1 MTRSNHIVTMT
12 RTSIRRVVALLG
24 CGALATGLALSG
36 APASAAPTASP
47 TPITLTPAEA
57 AVLGKDDVRQHEYWL
72 TDYRIVDA
80 WKQSTG
86 SGVTVAVIDTGVD
99 GTHPDLVDNVLE
111 GYDASGEGS
120 PNGWQGLG
128 VEPMHGTE
136 VASLI
141 AGHGHNVSG
150 IPKIAG
156 QPGKPAGVIGVAPD
170 AKILPISLNMVSN
183 AEKSIDEQIPAAVRY
198 AVDHGAQVI
207 NLSIGSNKTTWPK
220 SWDDAFAY
228 AEEKGVVVVASAGNR
243 GSGITQVGAPAT
255 IPGVLTVGGVDR
267 QREASKGSSTQ
278 GISIGVTAPSNDM
291 IAAAPGNKYMIW
303 SGSSASAPLV
313 SGLAALIK
321 SKYPNLSA
329 AQIIQRITESADD
342 TGAAGRDPV
351 YGFGIINPLM
361 ALDPSTPQDAT
372 ENPLGSLKAWIAV
385 HRRQEVPAPTPAD
398 ASATPVHEEGETIV
412 KAKIP
417 EPSRPV
423 EDRGFLPFIIVGAL
437 FVILGL
443 LTVRSV
449 RRLHR
454 LHVNVRDVVPH
465 PHLHGHGEREQASH
479 SKPSAA
485 SVAVPDAPAPVAP
498 ANQSPAASAPQS
510 PESENAVP
518 DAQAQTQVAP
528 ASVPSPAP
536 DAAAAVPSAP
546 STLDPHPAADQ
557 SLDKQQDAPTGQKS
571 VAAAGTE
578 QSAVPTQPP
587 AIVQNAGMEQNV
599 GSVQNADTVQNVGST
614 QSLDTAQPAASGSV
628 EQAPVYPEQPLP
640 QTQKPA
646 EPQQPA
652 QHNAV
657 VQTPAAPAKATQPA
671 DQGNTPAP
679 EQKPVV
685 PELQKSEKPA
695 LAQTVAQSEGVS
707 RTPQSPAPEPV
718 KDSTVGQESSG
729 PEASQVSADTIRK
742 ASHRSAQ
749 KDGMAQHRVHH
760 LGRRPLPP
768 HRKPRLPHISGIKRQ
783 VPETGVPDVP
793 DEAASSASVQNP
805 TGQDGRPASAP
816 RKVASVQ
823 KKHSTRT
830 PRKKT
835 ANSSRLRLQGAA
847 SGGSSIPA
855 APESGVPEPSSAH
868 EPEPQ
873 NPSSS

>member
-1 MTRSNHIVTMT
+1 MTRSNHIAMMT

-36 APASAAPTASP
+36 APAAAAPTASP

-342 TGAAGRDPV
+342 TGATGRDPV

-498 ANQSPAASAPQS
+498 AIQPPVASAPQS
-510 PESENAVP
+510 PEPETAVP

-536 DAAAAVPSAP
+536 DAAVAMPSVP

-571 VAAAGTE
+571 AAAAGTE

-587 AIVQNAGMEQNV
+587 AIVQNVGTTEHNVDSAQNV
-599 GSVQNADTVQNVGST
+599 GAV
-614 QSLDTAQPAASGSV
+614 QPAAS
-628 EQAPVYPEQPLP
+628 APVVAEQSTVATGQPLP

-646 EPQQPA
+646 GSQQTG
-652 QHNAV
+652 QHNTVA
-657 VQTPAAPAKATQPA
+657 QTPAAPAKAIQPA
-671 DQGNTPAP
+671 DQGSTP
-679 EQKPVV
+679 EQKPAASE
-685 PELQKSEKPA
+685 PQESEKHA
-695 LAQTVAQSEGVS
+695 LTQTVAQSEGVS
-707 RTPQSPAPEPV
+707 RTPQSPAAEPV
-718 KDSTVGQESSG
+718 KDSTVGQESSD
-729 PEASQVSADTIRK
+729 PEASQVSADTIGK
-742 ASHRSAQ
+742 ASYRPAQ
-749 KDGMAQHRVHH
+749 KNGAAQHLAHH
-760 LGRRPLPP
+760 FGRGPLPP

-816 RKVASVQ
+816 RKVASAQ

-835 ANSSRLRLQGAA
+835 ANSSCLRLQGAA
-847 SGGSSIPA
+847 SGRSSIPA
-855 APESGVPEPSSAH
+855 APESGIPEPSSAH
-868 EPEPQ
+868 EPEPR

>member
-1 MTRSNHIVTMT
+1 MTRSNHIAMMT

-24 CGALATGLALSG
+24 CGALATSLALSG

-361 ALDPSTPQDAT
+361 SLDPSTPQDAT

-479 SKPSAA
+479 PKSSVA
-485 SVAVPDAPAPVAP
+485 SVAVPEASAPVAP
-498 ANQSPAASAPQS
+498 VIQSPAASAPQS
-510 PESENAVP
+510 PEPETAVP

-546 STLDPHPAADQ
+546 SSGLQPGADQ
-557 SLDKQQDAPTGQKS
+557 NLDKQQDAVAGQKS

-587 AIVQNAGMEQNV
+587 AIVQNVGTTEHNVDSAQNV
-599 GSVQNADTVQNVGST
+599 GAV
-614 QSLDTAQPAASGSV
+614 QPAASASV
-628 EQAPVYPEQPLP
+628 VAEQSTVATGQPLP

-646 EPQQPA
+646 ESQQTD
-652 QHNAV
+652 QHNTVA
-657 VQTPAAPAKATQPA
+657 QAPAAPAKAIQPA
-671 DQGNTPAP
+671 DQGSTP
-679 EQKPVV
+679 EQKPAASE
-685 PELQKSEKPA
+685 PQESEKHA
-695 LAQTVAQSEGVS
+695 LTQTVAQSEGVS
-707 RTPQSPAPEPV
+707 RTPQSPAAEPV
-718 KDSTVGQESSG
+718 KDSTVGQESSD
-729 PEASQVSADTIRK
+729 PEASQVSADTIGK

-793 DEAASSASVQNP
+793 AEAASSTSTQKPAAQN
-805 TGQDGRPASAP
+805 GRPASAP
-816 RKVASVQ
+816 RKDASVQ

-847 SGGSSIPA
+847 SGRSSIPA

>member
-1 MTRSNHIVTMT
+1 MTRSNHIAMMT

-36 APASAAPTASP
+36 APAAAVPTASP

-465 PHLHGHGEREQASH
+465 PHLHHGEREKASH
-479 SKPSAA
+479 SKPSAV
-485 SVAVPDAPAPVAP
+485 SVAAPEASAPVAP
-498 ANQSPAASAPQS
+498 VIQPPAASAPQS
-510 PESENAVP
+510 PEPEVAVP
-518 DAQAQTQVAP
+518 DSQAQTQIAP
-528 ASVPSPAP
+528 APVSSSAP

-546 STLDPHPAADQ
+546 SASGLQPEADQ
-557 SLDKQQDAPTGQKS
+557 NLHKQQDVAAVQKS

-578 QSAVPTQPP
+578 QSAVPMQPP
-587 AIVQNAGMEQNV
+587 A
-599 GSVQNADTVQNVGST
+599 TVQNVGTTEHNVDSAQNVGAVQPVASASSVAEQST
-614 QSLDTAQPAASGSV
+614 VATG
-628 EQAPVYPEQPLP
+628 QPLP

-652 QHNAV
+652 QHNTVA
-657 VQTPAAPAKATQPA
+657 QTPAAPAKATQPA

-679 EQKPVV
+679 EQKPVA
-685 PELQKSEKPA
+685 PEPQESEKPA
-695 LAQTVAQSEGVS
+695 LAQSEGVPH
-707 RTPQSPAPEPV
+707 TPQGPIVEPV
-718 KDSTVGQESSG
+718 KNVTTEQKSPS
-729 PEASQVSADTIRK
+729 PEMTQAPVNTTGK
-742 ASHRSAQ
+742 ASYRPAQ
-749 KDGMAQHRVHH
+749 KNGMAQHRTHH
-760 LGRRPLPP
+760 FGRGPLPP

-793 DEAASSASVQNP
+793 AEAASSTSTQKPAAQN
-805 TGQDGRPASAP
+805 GRPASAP
-816 RKVASVQ
+816 RKDASVQ

-847 SGGSSIPA
+847 SGRSSIPA
-855 APESGVPEPSSAH
+855 APESGAPEPSSAH

>member
-1 MTRSNHIVTMT
+1 MTRSNHIVMMT

-183 AEKSIDEQIPAAVRY
+183 AEKSIDEQIPTAVRY

-479 SKPSAA
+479 FKPSAA

-498 ANQSPAASAPQS
+498 AI
-510 PESENAVP
+510 
-518 DAQAQTQVAP
+518 
-528 ASVPSPAP
+528 
-536 DAAAAVPSAP
+536 
-546 STLDPHPAADQ
+546 
-557 SLDKQQDAPTGQKS
+557 
-571 VAAAGTE
+571 
-578 QSAVPTQPP
+578 QPP
-587 AIVQNAGMEQNV
+587 AA
-599 GSVQNADTVQNVGST
+599 TVQNVGTTEHNVDSA
-614 QSLDTAQPAASGSV
+614 QNVGAVQPAASASSV
-628 EQAPVYPEQPLP
+628 AEQSTVATGQPLP

-646 EPQQPA
+646 ESQQTD
-652 QHNAV
+652 QHNTVA
-657 VQTPAAPAKATQPA
+657 QTPAAPAKATQPA
-671 DQGNTPAP
+671 DRGNVPAP
-679 EQKPVV
+679 EQKPVA
-685 PELQKSEKPA
+685 PEPQESEKPA

-707 RTPQSPAPEPV
+707 RTPQSPAAEPV
-718 KDSTVGQESSG
+718 KDSTVGQESSD
-729 PEASQVSADTIRK
+729 PEASQVSADTIGK
-742 ASHRSAQ
+742 ASHRPAQ
-749 KDGMAQHRVHH
+749 KNGTVQHRAHR
-760 LGRRPLPP
+760 LSRGPLPP

-816 RKVASVQ
+816 RKVASAQ
-823 KKHSTRT
+823 KKHNTRT

-835 ANSSRLRLQGAA
+835 ANSSRLRPQGAA
-847 SGGSSIPA
+847 SGRSSIPA
-855 APESGVPEPSSAH
+855 APESGIPEPSSAH
-868 EPEPQ
+868 EPEPR

>member
-1 MTRSNHIVTMT
+1 MTRSNHIAMMT

-465 PHLHGHGEREQASH
+465 PHLHGHGEPKQASH

-498 ANQSPAASAPQS
+498 AIQSPAASAPQS
-510 PESENAVP
+510 PEPETA
-518 DAQAQTQVAP
+518 AQAQTQVAP
-528 ASVPSPAP
+528 VSIPSPAP
-536 DAAAAVPSAP
+536 DAAVAMPSAP
-546 STLDPHPAADQ
+546 STLEPHPAADQ
-557 SLDKQQDAPTGQKS
+557 NLDKQQDAPTGQKS
-571 VAAAGTE
+571 AAAAGTE

-587 AIVQNAGMEQNV
+587 AIVQNVGTTEHNVDSAQNV
-599 GSVQNADTVQNVGST
+599 GAV
-614 QSLDTAQPAASGSV
+614 QPAASASSV
-628 EQAPVYPEQPLP
+628 AEQAPVYPEQPLP

-646 EPQQPA
+646 ESQQTD
-652 QHNAV
+652 QHNTVAQVPAV
-657 VQTPAAPAKATQPA
+657 PMKATQPA
-671 DQGNTPAP
+671 DPGSTP
-679 EQKPVV
+679 EQKPVA
-685 PELQKSEKPA
+685 PEPQESEKPA

-707 RTPQSPAPEPV
+707 RTPQSPAEPV
-718 KDSTVGQESSG
+718 KDSTVGQESSD
-729 PEASQVSADTIRK
+729 PEASQVSADTIGK
-742 ASHRSAQ
+742 ASHRPAQ
-749 KDGMAQHRVHH
+749 KNGMAQHRAHH
-760 LGRRPLPP
+760 FGRGPIPP

-805 TGQDGRPASAP
+805 TGQDSRPASAP
-816 RKVASVQ
+816 RKVASAQ
-823 KKHSTRT
+823 KKHNTRT

-835 ANSSRLRLQGAA
+835 ANSSRLRPQGAA
-847 SGGSSIPA
+847 SGRSSIPA
-855 APESGVPEPSSAH
+855 APESGIPEPSSAH
-868 EPEPQ
+868 EPEPR

>member
-479 SKPSAA
+479 SKPSAV
-485 SVAVPDAPAPVAP
+485 SVAVPEASAPVAP
-498 ANQSPAASAPQS
+498 VIQSPAASAPQS
-510 PESENAVP
+510 PEPETAVP
-518 DAQAQTQVAP
+518 NAQAQTQVAP

-536 DAAAAVPSAP
+536 YAAAAVPSAP
-546 STLDPHPAADQ
+546 SASGLQPGVDQ
-557 SLDKQQDAPTGQKS
+557 NLDKQQDAAATQKS
-571 VAAAGTE
+571 AFAAGTE

-587 AIVQNAGMEQNV
+587 A
-599 GSVQNADTVQNVGST
+599 TVQNVGTTEHNVDSA
-614 QSLDTAQPAASGSV
+614 QNVGAVQPAAS
-628 EQAPVYPEQPLP
+628 APVVAEQSTVATGQPLP

-646 EPQQPA
+646 GSQQTG
-652 QHNAV
+652 QHNTVA
-657 VQTPAAPAKATQPA
+657 QTPAAPAKAIQPA
-671 DQGNTPAP
+671 DQGSTP
-679 EQKPVV
+679 EQKPAASE
-685 PELQKSEKPA
+685 PQESEKHA
-695 LAQTVAQSEGVS
+695 LTQTVAQSEGVS

-718 KDSTVGQESSG
+718 KDSTVGQESSD

-749 KDGMAQHRVHH
+749 KNGAAQHLAHH
-760 LGRRPLPP
+760 FGRGPLPP

-783 VPETGVPDVP
+783 VPQTGVPDVP
-793 DEAASSASVQNP
+793 DEAASSASAQNP

-816 RKVASVQ
+816 RKVASAQ

-835 ANSSRLRLQGAA
+835 ANSSRLRPQGAA
-847 SGGSSIPA
+847 SGRSSIPA
-855 APESGVPEPSSAH
+855 APESGIPEPSSAH
-868 EPEPQ
+868 EPELR

>member
-36 APASAAPTASP
+36 APAVAAPTASP

-361 ALDPSTPQDAT
+361 ALDSSTPQDAT
-372 ENPLGSLKAWIAV
+372 ENPLGSLKVWIAV

-465 PHLHGHGEREQASH
+465 PHLHGHGEPKQASR
-479 SKPSAA
+479 SKPSAV
-485 SVAVPDAPAPVAP
+485 SVAVPEASAPVAP
-498 ANQSPAASAPQS
+498 VIQSPAASAPQS
-510 PESENAVP
+510 PEPETAVP
-518 DAQAQTQVAP
+518 NAQAQTQVAP

-536 DAAAAVPSAP
+536 YAAAAVPSAP
-546 STLDPHPAADQ
+546 SASGLQPGADQ
-557 SLDKQQDAPTGQKS
+557 NLDKQQDAAATQKS
-571 VAAAGTE
+571 AFAAGTE

-587 AIVQNAGMEQNV
+587 A
-599 GSVQNADTVQNVGST
+599 TVQNVGTTEHNVDSA
-614 QSLDTAQPAASGSV
+614 QNVGAVQPAASASV
-628 EQAPVYPEQPLP
+628 VAEQSTVATGQPLP

-646 EPQQPA
+646 GSQQTG
-652 QHNAV
+652 QHNTVA
-657 VQTPAAPAKATQPA
+657 QTPAAPAKAIQPA
-671 DQGNTPAP
+671 DQGSTP
-679 EQKPVV
+679 EQKPAASE
-685 PELQKSEKPA
+685 PQESEKHA
-695 LAQTVAQSEGVS
+695 LTQTVAQSEGVS
-707 RTPQSPAPEPV
+707 RTPQSPAAEPV
-718 KDSTVGQESSG
+718 KDSTVGQESSD
-729 PEASQVSADTIRK
+729 PEASQVSADTIGK
-742 ASHRSAQ
+742 ASYRPAQ
-749 KDGMAQHRVHH
+749 KNGAAQHLAHH
-760 LGRRPLPP
+760 FGRGPLPP

-816 RKVASVQ
+816 RKVASAQ

-835 ANSSRLRLQGAA
+835 ANSSCLRLQGAA
-847 SGGSSIPA
+847 SGRSSIPA
-855 APESGVPEPSSAH
+855 APESGIPEPSSAH
-868 EPEPQ
+868 EPEPR

>member
-1 MTRSNHIVTMT
+1 MTRSNHIAMMT

-465 PHLHGHGEREQASH
+465 PHLHGHGEPKQASH

-498 ANQSPAASAPQS
+498 AIQSPAASAPQS
-510 PESENAVP
+510 PEPETA
-518 DAQAQTQVAP
+518 AQAQTQVAP
-528 ASVPSPAP
+528 VSIPSPAP
-536 DAAAAVPSAP
+536 DAAVAMPSAP
-546 STLDPHPAADQ
+546 STLEPHPAADQ
-557 SLDKQQDAPTGQKS
+557 SLDKQQDAVAGQKS
-571 VAAAGTE
+571 AAAAGTE

-587 AIVQNAGMEQNV
+587 AIVQNVGTTEHNVDSAQNV
-599 GSVQNADTVQNVGST
+599 GAV
-614 QSLDTAQPAASGSV
+614 QPAASASSV
-628 EQAPVYPEQPLP
+628 AEQAPVYPEQPLP

-646 EPQQPA
+646 ESQQTD
-652 QHNAV
+652 QHNTVAQVPAV
-657 VQTPAAPAKATQPA
+657 PMKATQPA
-671 DQGNTPAP
+671 DPGSTP
-679 EQKPVV
+679 EQKPVA
-685 PELQKSEKPA
+685 PEPQESEKPA

-707 RTPQSPAPEPV
+707 RTPQSPAEPV
-718 KDSTVGQESSG
+718 KDSTVGQESSD
-729 PEASQVSADTIRK
+729 PEASQVSADTIGK
-742 ASHRSAQ
+742 ASYRPAQ
-749 KDGMAQHRVHH
+749 KNGMAQHRTHH
-760 LGRRPLPP
+760 FGRGPLPP

-805 TGQDGRPASAP
+805 TGQDSRPASAP
-816 RKVASVQ
+816 RKVASAQ
-823 KKHSTRT
+823 KKHNTRT

-835 ANSSRLRLQGAA
+835 ANSSRLRPQGAA
-847 SGGSSIPA
+847 SGRSSIPA
-855 APESGVPEPSSAH
+855 APESGIPEPSSAH
-868 EPEPQ
+868 EPEPR

>member
-1 MTRSNHIVTMT
+1 MTRSNHIAMMT

-24 CGALATGLALSG
+24 CGALATSLALSG
-36 APASAAPTASP
+36 APAAAAPTASP

-479 SKPSAA
+479 SKPSAV
-485 SVAVPDAPAPVAP
+485 SVAVPEASAPVAP
-498 ANQSPAASAPQS
+498 VIQSPAASAPQS
-510 PESENAVP
+510 PEPETAVP
-518 DAQAQTQVAP
+518 NAQAQTQVAP

-536 DAAAAVPSAP
+536 YAAAAVPSAP
-546 STLDPHPAADQ
+546 SASGLQPGVDQ
-557 SLDKQQDAPTGQKS
+557 NLDKQQDAAATQKS
-571 VAAAGTE
+571 AFAAGTE

-587 AIVQNAGMEQNV
+587 A
-599 GSVQNADTVQNVGST
+599 TVQNVGTTEHNVDSA
-614 QSLDTAQPAASGSV
+614 QNVGAVQPAASASV
-628 EQAPVYPEQPLP
+628 VAEQSTVATGQPLP

-646 EPQQPA
+646 GSQQTG
-652 QHNAV
+652 QHNTVA
-657 VQTPAAPAKATQPA
+657 QTPAAPAKAIQPA
-671 DQGNTPAP
+671 DQGSTP
-679 EQKPVV
+679 EQKPAASE
-685 PELQKSEKPA
+685 PQESEKHA
-695 LAQTVAQSEGVS
+695 LTQTVAQSEGVS

-718 KDSTVGQESSG
+718 KDSTVGQESSD
-729 PEASQVSADTIRK
+729 PEASQVSADTIGK
-742 ASHRSAQ
+742 ASYRPAQ
-749 KDGMAQHRVHH
+749 KNGAAQHLAHH
-760 LGRRPLPP
+760 FGRGPLPP

-783 VPETGVPDVP
+783 VTETGVPDVP

-816 RKVASVQ
+816 RKVASAQ

-835 ANSSRLRLQGAA
+835 ANSSCLRLQGAA
-847 SGGSSIPA
+847 SGRSSIPA
-855 APESGVPEPSSAH
+855 APESGIPEPSSAH
-868 EPEPQ
+868 EPEPR

>member
-1 MTRSNHIVTMT
+1 MTRSNHIAMMT

-24 CGALATGLALSG
+24 CGVLATGLALSG

-465 PHLHGHGEREQASH
+465 PHLHHGEREKASH
-479 SKPSAA
+479 SKPSAV
-485 SVAVPDAPAPVAP
+485 SVAAPEASAPVAP
-498 ANQSPAASAPQS
+498 VIQPPAASVPQS
-510 PESENAVP
+510 PEPEVAVP
-518 DAQAQTQVAP
+518 DAQAQTQIAP
-528 ASVPSPAP
+528 APVSSSAP
-536 DAAAAVPSAP
+536 DAAAAMPSAP
-546 STLDPHPAADQ
+546 SSGLQPEADQ
-557 SLDKQQDAPTGQKS
+557 NLHKQQDVAAVQKS

-587 AIVQNAGMEQNV
+587 AIVQNAGNV

-652 QHNAV
+652 QHNTVA
-657 VQTPAAPAKATQPA
+657 QTPAAPAKATQPA

-679 EQKPVV
+679 EQKPVA
-685 PELQKSEKPA
+685 PEPQESEKPA
-695 LAQTVAQSEGVS
+695 LAQSEGVPH
-707 RTPQSPAPEPV
+707 TPQGPIVEPV
-718 KDSTVGQESSG
+718 KNVTTEQKSPS
-729 PEASQVSADTIRK
+729 PEMTQAPVNTTGK
-742 ASHRSAQ
+742 ASHQPAQ
-749 KDGMAQHRVHH
+749 KDGTAQHRAHR
-760 LGRRPLPP
+760 LSRGPLPP

-793 DEAASSASVQNP
+793 DETASSASVQNP
-805 TGQDGRPASAP
+805 TGQDGRLASAP
-816 RKVASVQ
+816 RKVASAQ
-823 KKHSTRT
+823 KKHNTRT

-835 ANSSRLRLQGAA
+835 ANSSRLRPQGAA
-847 SGGSSIPA
+847 SGRSSIPA
-855 APESGVPEPSSAH
+855 APESGIPEPSSAH
-868 EPEPQ
+868 EPEPR

>member
-465 PHLHGHGEREQASH
+465 PHLHGHGEPKQASH

-498 ANQSPAASAPQS
+498 AIQSPAASAPQS
-510 PESENAVP
+510 PEPETA
-518 DAQAQTQVAP
+518 AQAQTQVAP
-528 ASVPSPAP
+528 VSIPSPAP
-536 DAAAAVPSAP
+536 DAAVAMPSAP
-546 STLDPHPAADQ
+546 STLEPHPAADQ
-557 SLDKQQDAPTGQKS
+557 SLDKQQDAAATQKS
-571 VAAAGTE
+571 AVAAGTE

-587 AIVQNAGMEQNV
+587 AIVQNVGTTEHNVDSAQNV
-599 GSVQNADTVQNVGST
+599 GAVQPVASASSMAEQSTVATG
-614 QSLDTAQPAASGSV
+614 
-628 EQAPVYPEQPLP
+628 QPLP

-646 EPQQPA
+646 ESQQTD
-652 QHNAV
+652 QHNTVA
-657 VQTPAAPAKATQPA
+657 QTPAEPAKATQPE
-671 DQGNTPAP
+671 DQGSTP
-679 EQKPVV
+679 EQKPAASE
-685 PELQKSEKPA
+685 PQESEKHA
-695 LAQTVAQSEGVS
+695 LTQTVAQSEGVS
-707 RTPQSPAPEPV
+707 RTPQSPAAEPV
-718 KDSTVGQESSG
+718 KDSTVGQESSD
-729 PEASQVSADTIRK
+729 PEASQVSADTIGK
-742 ASHRSAQ
+742 ASYRPAQ
-749 KDGMAQHRVHH
+749 KNGAAQHLAHH
-760 LGRRPLPP
+760 FGRGPLPP

-816 RKVASVQ
+816 RKVASAQ

-835 ANSSRLRLQGAA
+835 ANSSCLRLQGAA
-847 SGGSSIPA
+847 SGRSSIPA
-855 APESGVPEPSSAH
+855 APESGIPEPSSAH
-868 EPEPQ
+868 EPEPR

>member
-1 MTRSNHIVTMT
+1 MTRSNHIAMMT

-465 PHLHGHGEREQASH
+465 PHLHGHGEPKQASH

-485 SVAVPDAPAPVAP
+485 SVAVPDAPAPVAS
-498 ANQSPAASAPQS
+498 AIQSPAASAPQS
-510 PESENAVP
+510 PEPETA
-518 DAQAQTQVAP
+518 AQAQTQVAP
-528 ASVPSPAP
+528 VSIPSPAP
-536 DAAAAVPSAP
+536 DAAVAMPSAP
-546 STLDPHPAADQ
+546 STLEPHPAADQ
-557 SLDKQQDAPTGQKS
+557 SLDKQQDAVAGQKS
-571 VAAAGTE
+571 AAAAGTE

-587 AIVQNAGMEQNV
+587 AIVQNVGTTEHNVDSAQNV
-599 GSVQNADTVQNVGST
+599 GAV
-614 QSLDTAQPAASGSV
+614 QPAASASSV
-628 EQAPVYPEQPLP
+628 AEQAPVYPEQPLP

-646 EPQQPA
+646 ESQQTD
-652 QHNAV
+652 QHNTVAQVPAV
-657 VQTPAAPAKATQPA
+657 PMKATQPA
-671 DQGNTPAP
+671 DPGSTP
-679 EQKPVV
+679 EQKPVA
-685 PELQKSEKPA
+685 PEPQESEKPA

-707 RTPQSPAPEPV
+707 RTPQSPAEPV
-718 KDSTVGQESSG
+718 KDSTVGQESSD
-729 PEASQVSADTIRK
+729 PEASQVSADTIGK
-742 ASHRSAQ
+742 ASHQPAQ
-749 KDGMAQHRVHH
+749 KNGTAQHRAHH
-760 LGRRPLPP
+760 FGRGPLPP

-805 TGQDGRPASAP
+805 TGQDSRPASAP
-816 RKVASVQ
+816 RKVASAQ
-823 KKHSTRT
+823 KKHNTRT

-835 ANSSRLRLQGAA
+835 ANSSRLRPQGAA
-847 SGGSSIPA
+847 SGRSSIPA
-855 APESGVPEPSSAH
+855 APESGIPEPSSAH
-868 EPEPQ
+868 EPEPR

>member
-1 MTRSNHIVTMT
+1 MTRSNHIVMMT

-36 APASAAPTASP
+36 APAVAAPTASP

-443 LTVRSV
+443 LTVRSI

-454 LHVNVRDVVPH
+454 LQVNVRDVVPH

-498 ANQSPAASAPQS
+498 AIQSPAASAPQS
-510 PESENAVP
+510 PEPETA
-518 DAQAQTQVAP
+518 AQAQTQVAP
-528 ASVPSPAP
+528 VSIPSPAP
-536 DAAAAVPSAP
+536 DAAVAMPSAP

-557 SLDKQQDAPTGQKS
+557 NLDKQQDAAATQKS
-571 VAAAGTE
+571 AFAAGTE

-587 AIVQNAGMEQNV
+587 A
-599 GSVQNADTVQNVGST
+599 TVQNVGTTEHNVDSAQNVGAVQPVASASSVAEQST
-614 QSLDTAQPAASGSV
+614 VATG
-628 EQAPVYPEQPLP
+628 QPLP

-646 EPQQPA
+646 ESQQTD
-652 QHNAV
+652 QHNTVA
-657 VQTPAAPAKATQPA
+657 QTPAAPAKATQPA
-671 DQGNTPAP
+671 DQRSTP
-679 EQKPVV
+679 EQKPVASE
-685 PELQKSEKPA
+685 PQESEKPA

-707 RTPQSPAPEPV
+707 RTPQIPAAEPV
-718 KDSTVGQESSG
+718 KDSTLGQESSD
-729 PEASQVSADTIRK
+729 PEASQVSADTIGK
-742 ASHRSAQ
+742 ASHRPAQ
-749 KDGMAQHRVHH
+749 KNGMAKHRTHH
-760 LGRRPLPP
+760 FGRGPLPP

-783 VPETGVPDVP
+783 VPQTGVPDVP

-805 TGQDGRPASAP
+805 TGQDGCPASAP
-816 RKVASVQ
+816 RKDASLQ

-847 SGGSSIPA
+847 SGRSSIPA

>member
-1 MTRSNHIVTMT
+1 MTRSNHIVMMT

-465 PHLHGHGEREQASH
+465 PHLHGHGEPKQASH

-498 ANQSPAASAPQS
+498 AIQSPAASAPQS
-510 PESENAVP
+510 PEPETA
-518 DAQAQTQVAP
+518 AQAQTQVAP
-528 ASVPSPAP
+528 VSIPSPAP
-536 DAAAAVPSAP
+536 DAAVAMPSAP
-546 STLDPHPAADQ
+546 STLEPHPAADQ
-557 SLDKQQDAPTGQKS
+557 SLDKQQDAVAGQKS
-571 VAAAGTE
+571 AAAAGTE

-587 AIVQNAGMEQNV
+587 AIVQNVGTTEHNVDSAQNV
-599 GSVQNADTVQNVGST
+599 GAV
-614 QSLDTAQPAASGSV
+614 QPAASASSV
-628 EQAPVYPEQPLP
+628 AEQSTVATGQPLP

-646 EPQQPA
+646 GSQQTG
-652 QHNAV
+652 QHNTVA
-657 VQTPAAPAKATQPA
+657 QTPAAPAKAIQPA
-671 DQGNTPAP
+671 DQGSTP
-679 EQKPVV
+679 EQKPAASE
-685 PELQKSEKPA
+685 PQESEKHA
-695 LAQTVAQSEGVS
+695 LTQTVAQSEGVS
-707 RTPQSPAPEPV
+707 RTPQSPAAEPV
-718 KDSTVGQESSG
+718 KDSTVGQESSD
-729 PEASQVSADTIRK
+729 PEASQVSADTIGK
-742 ASHRSAQ
+742 ASYRPAQ
-749 KDGMAQHRVHH
+749 KNGAAQHLAHH
-760 LGRRPLPP
+760 FGRGPLPP

-816 RKVASVQ
+816 RKVASAQ

-835 ANSSRLRLQGAA
+835 ANSSCLRLQGAA
-847 SGGSSIPA
+847 SGRSSIPA
-855 APESGVPEPSSAH
+855 APESGIPEPSSAH
-868 EPEPQ
+868 EPEPR

>member
-1 MTRSNHIVTMT
+1 MTRSNHIAMMT

-47 TPITLTPAEA
+47 APITLTPAEA

-86 SGVTVAVIDTGVD
+86 LGVTVAVIDTGVD

-278 GISIGVTAPSNDM
+278 GISIGVMAPSNDM

-454 LHVNVRDVVPH
+454 LQVNVRDVVPH
-465 PHLHGHGEREQASH
+465 PHLHGHGKREQASH
-479 SKPSAA
+479 SKLSAA

-498 ANQSPAASAPQS
+498 AIQPPAASAPQS
-510 PESENAVP
+510 PEPETAVP

-546 STLDPHPAADQ
+546 SASGLQPGADQ
-557 SLDKQQDAPTGQKS
+557 NLDKQQDAAATQKS
-571 VAAAGTE
+571 AVAAGTE

-587 AIVQNAGMEQNV
+587 AIVQNVGTTEHNVDSAQNV
-599 GSVQNADTVQNVGST
+599 GAV
-614 QSLDTAQPAASGSV
+614 QPAAS
-628 EQAPVYPEQPLP
+628 APVVAEQSTVATGQPLP

-646 EPQQPA
+646 GSQQTG
-652 QHNAV
+652 QHNTVA
-657 VQTPAAPAKATQPA
+657 QTPAAPAKAIQPA
-671 DQGNTPAP
+671 DQGSTP
-679 EQKPVV
+679 EQKPAASE
-685 PELQKSEKPA
+685 PQESEKHA
-695 LAQTVAQSEGVS
+695 LTQTVAQSEGVS
-707 RTPQSPAPEPV
+707 RTPQSPAAEPV
-718 KDSTVGQESSG
+718 KDSTVGQESSD
-729 PEASQVSADTIRK
+729 PEASQVSADTIGK
-742 ASHRSAQ
+742 ASYRPAQ
-749 KDGMAQHRVHH
+749 KNGAAQHLAHH
-760 LGRRPLPP
+760 FGRGPLPP

-816 RKVASVQ
+816 RKVASAQ

-835 ANSSRLRLQGAA
+835 ANSSCLRLQGAA
-847 SGGSSIPA
+847 SGRSSIPA
-855 APESGVPEPSSAH
+855 APESGIPEPSSAH
-868 EPEPQ
+868 EPEPR

>member
-1 MTRSNHIVTMT
+1 MTRSNHIAMMT

-465 PHLHGHGEREQASH
+465 PHLHGHGEPKQASH

-498 ANQSPAASAPQS
+498 AIQSPAASAPQS
-510 PESENAVP
+510 PEPETA
-518 DAQAQTQVAP
+518 AQAQTQVAP
-528 ASVPSPAP
+528 VSIPSPAP
-536 DAAAAVPSAP
+536 DAAVAMPSAP
-546 STLDPHPAADQ
+546 STLEPHPAADQ
-557 SLDKQQDAPTGQKS
+557 SLDKQQDAVAGQKS
-571 VAAAGTE
+571 AAAAGTE

-587 AIVQNAGMEQNV
+587 AIVQNVGTTEHNVDSAQNV
-599 GSVQNADTVQNVGST
+599 GAV
-614 QSLDTAQPAASGSV
+614 QPAASASSV
-628 EQAPVYPEQPLP
+628 AEQAPVYPEQPLP

-646 EPQQPA
+646 ESQQTD
-652 QHNAV
+652 QHNTVA
-657 VQTPAAPAKATQPA
+657 QTPAAPAKATQPA

-679 EQKPVV
+679 EQKPVA
-685 PELQKSEKPA
+685 PEPQESEKPA
-695 LAQTVAQSEGVS
+695 LAQSEGVPH
-707 RTPQSPAPEPV
+707 TPQGPIVEPV
-718 KDSTVGQESSG
+718 KNVTTEQKSPS
-729 PEASQVSADTIRK
+729 PEMTQAPVNTTGK

-793 DEAASSASVQNP
+793 AEAASSTSTQKPAAQN
-805 TGQDGRPASAP
+805 GRPASAP
-816 RKVASVQ
+816 RKDASVQ

-847 SGGSSIPA
+847 SGRSSIPA

>member
-465 PHLHGHGEREQASH
+465 PHLHGHGEPKQASH
-479 SKPSAA
+479 SKPSAV
-485 SVAVPDAPAPVAP
+485 SVAVPEASAPVAP
-498 ANQSPAASAPQS
+498 VIQSPAASAPQS
-510 PESENAVP
+510 PEPETAVP
-518 DAQAQTQVAP
+518 NAQAQTQVAP
-528 ASVPSPAP
+528 ASSAMPN
-536 DAAAAVPSAP
+536 AAVAMPSVP

-571 VAAAGTE
+571 AAAAGTE

-587 AIVQNAGMEQNV
+587 AIVQNVGTTEHNVDSAQNV
-599 GSVQNADTVQNVGST
+599 GAV
-614 QSLDTAQPAASGSV
+614 QPAAS
-628 EQAPVYPEQPLP
+628 APVVAEQSTVATGQPLP

-646 EPQQPA
+646 GSQQTG
-652 QHNAV
+652 QHNTVA
-657 VQTPAAPAKATQPA
+657 QTPAAPAKATQPA

-679 EQKPVV
+679 EQKPVA
-685 PELQKSEKPA
+685 PEPQESEKPA
-695 LAQTVAQSEGVS
+695 LAQSEGVPH
-707 RTPQSPAPEPV
+707 TPQGPIVEPV
-718 KDSTVGQESSG
+718 KNVTTEQKSPS
-729 PEASQVSADTIRK
+729 PEMTQAPVNTTGK

-793 DEAASSASVQNP
+793 AEAASSTSTQKPAAQK
-805 TGQDGRPASAP
+805 GRPASAP
-816 RKVASVQ
+816 RKDASVQ
-823 KKHSTRT
+823 KKHSTCT

-847 SGGSSIPA
+847 SGRSSIPA

-868 EPEPQ
+868 EPEPR

>member
-1 MTRSNHIVTMT
+1 MTRSNHIAMMT

-465 PHLHGHGEREQASH
+465 PHLHHGEREKASH
-479 SKPSAA
+479 SKPSAV
-485 SVAVPDAPAPVAP
+485 SVAAPEASAPVAP
-498 ANQSPAASAPQS
+498 VIQPPAASAPQS
-510 PESENAVP
+510 PEPEVAVP
-518 DAQAQTQVAP
+518 DSQAQTQIAP
-528 ASVPSPAP
+528 APVSSSAP

-546 STLDPHPAADQ
+546 SASGLQPEADQ
-557 SLDKQQDAPTGQKS
+557 NLHKQQDVAAVQKS

-578 QSAVPTQPP
+578 QSAVPMQPP
-587 AIVQNAGMEQNV
+587 A
-599 GSVQNADTVQNVGST
+599 TVQNVGTTEHNVDSAQNVGAVQPVASASSVAEQST
-614 QSLDTAQPAASGSV
+614 VATG
-628 EQAPVYPEQPLP
+628 QPLP

-652 QHNAV
+652 QHNTVA
-657 VQTPAAPAKATQPA
+657 QTPAAPAKATQPA

-679 EQKPVV
+679 EQKPVA
-685 PELQKSEKPA
+685 PEPQESEKPA
-695 LAQTVAQSEGVS
+695 LAQSEGVPH
-707 RTPQSPAPEPV
+707 TPQGPIVEPV
-718 KDSTVGQESSG
+718 KNVTTEQKSPS
-729 PEASQVSADTIRK
+729 PEMTQAPVNTTGK
-742 ASHRSAQ
+742 ASYRPAQ
-749 KDGMAQHRVHH
+749 KNGMAQHRTHH
-760 LGRRPLPP
+760 FGRGPLPP

-793 DEAASSASVQNP
+793 DETASSASVQNP

-816 RKVASVQ
+816 RKVASAQ
-823 KKHSTRT
+823 KKHNTRT

-835 ANSSRLRLQGAA
+835 ANSSRLRPQGAA
-847 SGGSSIPA
+847 SGRSSIPA
-855 APESGVPEPSSAH
+855 APESGIPEPSSAH
-868 EPEPQ
+868 EPEPR

>member
-1 MTRSNHIVTMT
+1 MTRSNHIAMMT

-342 TGAAGRDPV
+342 TGAVGRDPV

-361 ALDPSTPQDAT
+361 ALDSSTPQDAT

-465 PHLHGHGEREQASH
+465 PHLHGHGEPKQASH

-485 SVAVPDAPAPVAP
+485 SVAAPVAP
-498 ANQSPAASAPQS
+498 AIQSPAASAPQS
-510 PESENAVP
+510 PEPETA
-518 DAQAQTQVAP
+518 AQAQTQVAP
-528 ASVPSPAP
+528 VSIPSPAP
-536 DAAAAVPSAP
+536 DAAVAMPSAP
-546 STLDPHPAADQ
+546 SSGLQPGADQ
-557 SLDKQQDAPTGQKS
+557 NLDKQQDAAATQKS
-571 VAAAGTE
+571 AVAAGTE

-587 AIVQNAGMEQNV
+587 AIVQNVGTTEHNVDSAQNV
-599 GSVQNADTVQNVGST
+599 GAV
-614 QSLDTAQPAASGSV
+614 QPAASASSV
-628 EQAPVYPEQPLP
+628 AEQSTVATGQPLP

-646 EPQQPA
+646 ESQQTD
-652 QHNAV
+652 QHNTITQVPAV
-657 VQTPAAPAKATQPA
+657 PMKAKQPTA
-671 DQGNTPAP
+671 QGSTP
-679 EQKPVV
+679 EQKLVV
-685 PELQKSEKPA
+685 SEPQESEEPA

-707 RTPQSPAPEPV
+707 RTPQSPAAEPV

-729 PEASQVSADTIRK
+729 LETLQVSADTIGK
-742 ASHRSAQ
+742 ASYRPAQ
-749 KDGMAQHRVHH
+749 KNGMAKHRTHH
-760 LGRRPLPP
+760 FGRGPLPP

-816 RKVASVQ
+816 RKVASAQ
-823 KKHSTRT
+823 KKHNTRT

-835 ANSSRLRLQGAA
+835 ANSSRLRPQGAA
-847 SGGSSIPA
+847 SGRSSIPA

-868 EPEPQ
+868 EPESQ

>member
-321 SKYPNLSA
+321 SKHPNLSA

-361 ALDPSTPQDAT
+361 ALDSSTPQDAT

-465 PHLHGHGEREQASH
+465 PHLHGHGEPKQASH

-498 ANQSPAASAPQS
+498 AIQSPAASAPQS
-510 PESENAVP
+510 PEPETA
-518 DAQAQTQVAP
+518 AQAQTQVAP
-528 ASVPSPAP
+528 VSIPSPAP
-536 DAAAAVPSAP
+536 DAAVAMPSAP
-546 STLDPHPAADQ
+546 STLEPHPAADQ
-557 SLDKQQDAPTGQKS
+557 SLDKQQDAVAGQKS
-571 VAAAGTE
+571 AAAAGTE

-587 AIVQNAGMEQNV
+587 AIVQNVGTTEHNVDSAQNV
-599 GSVQNADTVQNVGST
+599 GAV
-614 QSLDTAQPAASGSV
+614 QPAASASSV
-628 EQAPVYPEQPLP
+628 AEQAPVYPEQPLP

-646 EPQQPA
+646 ESQQTD
-652 QHNAV
+652 QHNTVAQVPAV
-657 VQTPAAPAKATQPA
+657 PMKATQPA
-671 DQGNTPAP
+671 DPGSTP
-679 EQKPVV
+679 EQKPVA
-685 PELQKSEKPA
+685 PEPQESEKPA

-707 RTPQSPAPEPV
+707 RTPQSPAEPV
-718 KDSTVGQESSG
+718 KDSTVGQESSD
-729 PEASQVSADTIRK
+729 PEASQVSADTIGK
-742 ASHRSAQ
+742 ASHRPAQ
-749 KDGMAQHRVHH
+749 KNGMAQHRAHH
-760 LGRRPLPP
+760 FGRGPIPP

-805 TGQDGRPASAP
+805 TGQDSRPASAP
-816 RKVASVQ
+816 RKVASAQ
-823 KKHSTRT
+823 KKHNTRT

-835 ANSSRLRLQGAA
+835 ANSSCLRPQGAA
-847 SGGSSIPA
+847 SGRSSIPA
-855 APESGVPEPSSAH
+855 APESGIPEPSSAH
-868 EPEPQ
+868 EPEPR

>member
-255 IPGVLTVGGVDR
+255 IPGVLTVGGVER

-465 PHLHGHGEREQASH
+465 PHLHGHGEPKQASH
-479 SKPSAA
+479 SKPSAV
-485 SVAVPDAPAPVAP
+485 SVAVPEASAPVAP
-498 ANQSPAASAPQS
+498 VIQSPAASAPQS
-510 PESENAVP
+510 PEPETAVP
-518 DAQAQTQVAP
+518 NAQAQTQVAP
-528 ASVPSPAP
+528 ASSAMPN
-536 DAAAAVPSAP
+536 AAVAMPSVP

-571 VAAAGTE
+571 AAAAGTE

-587 AIVQNAGMEQNV
+587 AIVQNVGTTEHNVDSAQNV
-599 GSVQNADTVQNVGST
+599 GAV
-614 QSLDTAQPAASGSV
+614 QPAAS
-628 EQAPVYPEQPLP
+628 APVVAEQSTVATGQPLP

-646 EPQQPA
+646 GSQQTG
-652 QHNAV
+652 QHNTVA
-657 VQTPAAPAKATQPA
+657 QTPAAPAKAIQPA
-671 DQGNTPAP
+671 DQGSTP
-679 EQKPVV
+679 EQKPAASE
-685 PELQKSEKPA
+685 PQESEKHA
-695 LAQTVAQSEGVS
+695 LTQTVAQSEGVS
-707 RTPQSPAPEPV
+707 RTPQSPAAEPV
-718 KDSTVGQESSG
+718 KDSTVGQESSD
-729 PEASQVSADTIRK
+729 PEASQVSADTIGK
-742 ASHRSAQ
+742 ASYRPAQ
-749 KDGMAQHRVHH
+749 KNGAAQHLAHH
-760 LGRRPLPP
+760 FGRGPLPP

-816 RKVASVQ
+816 RKVASAQ

-835 ANSSRLRLQGAA
+835 ANSSCLRLQGAA
-847 SGGSSIPA
+847 SGRSSIPA
-855 APESGVPEPSSAH
+855 APESGIPEPSSAH
-868 EPEPQ
+868 EPEPR

>member
-24 CGALATGLALSG
+24 CGALATGLVLSG
-36 APASAAPTASP
+36 APAVAAPTASP

-454 LHVNVRDVVPH
+454 LQVNVRDVVPH
-465 PHLHGHGEREQASH
+465 PHLHGHGERERASH
-479 SKPSAA
+479 SKLSAA

-498 ANQSPAASAPQS
+498 AIQPPAASVPQS
-510 PESENAVP
+510 PEPETAVP

-528 ASVPSPAP
+528 AAVPSPAP

-546 STLDPHPAADQ
+546 SSGLQPGADQ
-557 SLDKQQDAPTGQKS
+557 NLDKQQDAAAVQKS
-571 VAAAGTE
+571 AVAAGTE

-587 AIVQNAGMEQNV
+587 AIVQNVGTTEHNVDSAQNV
-599 GSVQNADTVQNVGST
+599 GAVQS
-614 QSLDTAQPAASGSV
+614 AASVSSV
-628 EQAPVYPEQPLP
+628 AEQAPVATGQPLP

-646 EPQQPA
+646 GSQQTG
-652 QHNAV
+652 QHNTVA
-657 VQTPAAPAKATQPA
+657 QTPAAPAKAIQPA
-671 DQGNTPAP
+671 DQGSTP
-679 EQKPVV
+679 EQKPAASE
-685 PELQKSEKPA
+685 PQESEKHA
-695 LAQTVAQSEGVS
+695 LTQTVAQSEGVS
-707 RTPQSPAPEPV
+707 RTPQSPAAEPV
-718 KDSTVGQESSG
+718 KDSTVGQESSD
-729 PEASQVSADTIRK
+729 PEASQVSADTIGK
-742 ASHRSAQ
+742 ASYRPAQ
-749 KDGMAQHRVHH
+749 KNGAAQHLAHH
-760 LGRRPLPP
+760 FGRGPLPP

-816 RKVASVQ
+816 RKVASAQ

-835 ANSSRLRLQGAA
+835 ANSSCLRLQGAA
-847 SGGSSIPA
+847 SGRSSIPA
-855 APESGVPEPSSAH
+855 APESGIPEPSSAH
-868 EPEPQ
+868 EPEPR

>member
-1 MTRSNHIVTMT
+1 MTRSNHIAMMT

-361 ALDPSTPQDAT
+361 ALDSSTPQDAT

-465 PHLHGHGEREQASH
+465 PHLHGHGEPKQASH
-479 SKPSAA
+479 SKLSAA
-485 SVAVPDAPAPVAP
+485 SVAAPVAP
-498 ANQSPAASAPQS
+498 AIQSPAASAPQS
-510 PESENAVP
+510 PEPETAVP

-528 ASVPSPAP
+528 VSIPSPAP
-536 DAAAAVPSAP
+536 DAAVAMPSAP

-557 SLDKQQDAPTGQKS
+557 NPDKQQDAVAGQKS
-571 VAAAGTE
+571 AAAAGTE

-587 AIVQNAGMEQNV
+587 ATVQDVGTTEHNVDSAQNV
-599 GSVQNADTVQNVGST
+599 GAV
-614 QSLDTAQPAASGSV
+614 QPAASASSV
-628 EQAPVYPEQPLP
+628 AEQSTVATGQPLP

-646 EPQQPA
+646 ESQQTD
-652 QHNAV
+652 QHNTVA
-657 VQTPAAPAKATQPA
+657 QTPAAPAKATQPA
-671 DQGNTPAP
+671 DQENVPAP
-679 EQKPVV
+679 EQKPVA
-685 PELQKSEKPA
+685 PEPQESEKPV

-707 RTPQSPAPEPV
+707 RTPQSPAAEPV
-718 KDSTVGQESSG
+718 KDSTVGQESFD
-729 PEASQVSADTIRK
+729 PEASQVSADTIGK
-742 ASHRSAQ
+742 ASHRPTQ
-749 KDGMAQHRVHH
+749 KNGAAQHLAHH
-760 LGRRPLPP
+760 FGRGPLPP

-816 RKVASVQ
+816 RKVASAQ

-835 ANSSRLRLQGAA
+835 ANSSCLRLQGAA
-847 SGGSSIPA
+847 SGRSSIPA
-855 APESGVPEPSSAH
+855 APESGIPEPSSAH
-868 EPEPQ
+868 EPEPR

>member
-1 MTRSNHIVTMT
+1 MTRSNHIAMMT

-228 AEEKGVVVVASAGNR
+228 AEEKGVVVVASADNR

-465 PHLHGHGEREQASH
+465 PHLHHGEREKASH
-479 SKPSAA
+479 SKPSAV
-485 SVAVPDAPAPVAP
+485 SVAAPEASAPVAP
-498 ANQSPAASAPQS
+498 VIQPPAASAPQS
-510 PESENAVP
+510 PEPEVAVP
-518 DAQAQTQVAP
+518 DSQAQTQVAP
-528 ASVPSPAP
+528 ASSAMPN
-536 DAAAAVPSAP
+536 AAVAMPSVP

-571 VAAAGTE
+571 AAAAGTE

-587 AIVQNAGMEQNV
+587 A
-599 GSVQNADTVQNVGST
+599 TVQNVGTTEHNVDSA
-614 QSLDTAQPAASGSV
+614 QNVGAVQPAASASV
-628 EQAPVYPEQPLP
+628 VAEQSTVATGQPLP

-646 EPQQPA
+646 GSQQTG
-652 QHNAV
+652 QHNTVA
-657 VQTPAAPAKATQPA
+657 QTPAAPAKAIQPA
-671 DQGNTPAP
+671 DQGSTP
-679 EQKPVV
+679 EQKPAASE
-685 PELQKSEKPA
+685 PQESEKHA
-695 LAQTVAQSEGVS
+695 LTQTVAQSEGVS
-707 RTPQSPAPEPV
+707 RTPQSPAAEPV
-718 KDSTVGQESSG
+718 KDSTVGQESSD
-729 PEASQVSADTIRK
+729 PEASQVSADTIGK
-742 ASHRSAQ
+742 ASYRPAQ
-749 KDGMAQHRVHH
+749 KNGAAQHLAHH
-760 LGRRPLPP
+760 FGRGPLPP

-816 RKVASVQ
+816 RKVASAQ

-847 SGGSSIPA
+847 SGRSSIPA
-855 APESGVPEPSSAH
+855 APESGIPEPSSAH
-868 EPEPQ
+868 EPEPR

>member
-24 CGALATGLALSG
+24 CGALATGLVLSG
-36 APASAAPTASP
+36 APAVAAPTASP

-361 ALDPSTPQDAT
+361 ALDSSTPQDAT

-437 FVILGL
+437 FVICTGTVSESELHIPSFLRLRL
-443 LTVRSV
+443 LFRMLLLRSLLPFSRPLPACPRAPNLRLLCLM
-449 RRLHR
+449 RRHKHR
-454 LHVNVRDVVPH
+454 LHLPLFPPRHQMPQPQCRQH
-465 PHLHGHGEREQASH
+465 P
-479 SKPSAA
+479 P
-485 SVAVPDAPAPVAP
+485 PVS
-498 ANQSPAASAPQS
+498 N
-510 PESENAVP
+510 
-518 DAQAQTQVAP
+518 
-528 ASVPSPAP
+528 
-536 DAAAAVPSAP
+536 
-546 STLDPHPAADQ
+546 
-557 SLDKQQDAPTGQKS
+557 
-571 VAAAGTE
+571 
-578 QSAVPTQPP
+578 
-587 AIVQNAGMEQNV
+587 
-599 GSVQNADTVQNVGST
+599 
-614 QSLDTAQPAASGSV
+614 
-628 EQAPVYPEQPLP
+628 
-640 QTQKPA
+640 
-646 EPQQPA
+646 
-652 QHNAV
+652 
-657 VQTPAAPAKATQPA
+657 
-671 DQGNTPAP
+671 
-679 EQKPVV
+679 
-685 PELQKSEKPA
+685 
-695 LAQTVAQSEGVS
+695 
-707 RTPQSPAPEPV
+707 
-718 KDSTVGQESSG
+718 
-729 PEASQVSADTIRK
+729 
-742 ASHRSAQ
+742 
-749 KDGMAQHRVHH
+749 
-760 LGRRPLPP
+760 LGR
-768 HRKPRLPHISGIKRQ
+768 I
-783 VPETGVPDVP
+783 
-793 DEAASSASVQNP
+793 
-805 TGQDGRPASAP
+805 
-816 RKVASVQ
+816 
-823 KKHSTRT
+823 RT
-830 PRKKT
+830 
-835 ANSSRLRLQGAA
+835 
-847 SGGSSIPA
+847 
-855 APESGVPEPSSAH
+855 
-868 EPEPQ
+868 
-873 NPSSS
+873 

>member
-1 MTRSNHIVTMT
+1 MTRSNHIAMMT

-342 TGAAGRDPV
+342 TGAVGRDPV

-465 PHLHGHGEREQASH
+465 PHLHGHGEPKQASH
-479 SKPSAA
+479 SKPSAV
-485 SVAVPDAPAPVAP
+485 SVAVPEASAPVAP
-498 ANQSPAASAPQS
+498 VIQLPAASAPQS
-510 PESENAVP
+510 PEPETAVP
-518 DAQAQTQVAP
+518 NAQAQTQVAP

-536 DAAAAVPSAP
+536 YAAAAVPSAP
-546 STLDPHPAADQ
+546 SASGLQPGADQ
-557 SLDKQQDAPTGQKS
+557 NLDKQQDAAATQKS
-571 VAAAGTE
+571 AFAAGTE

-587 AIVQNAGMEQNV
+587 A
-599 GSVQNADTVQNVGST
+599 TVQNVGTTEHNVDSA
-614 QSLDTAQPAASGSV
+614 QNVGAVQPAASASV
-628 EQAPVYPEQPLP
+628 VAEQSTVATGQPLP

-646 EPQQPA
+646 GSQQTG
-652 QHNAV
+652 QHNTVA
-657 VQTPAAPAKATQPA
+657 QTPAAPAKAIQPA
-671 DQGNTPAP
+671 DQGSTP
-679 EQKPVV
+679 EQKPAASE
-685 PELQKSEKPA
+685 PQESEKHA
-695 LAQTVAQSEGVS
+695 LTQTVAQSEGVS
-707 RTPQSPAPEPV
+707 RTPQSPAAEPV
-718 KDSTVGQESSG
+718 KDSTVGQESSD
-729 PEASQVSADTIRK
+729 PEASQVSADTIGK
-742 ASHRSAQ
+742 ASYRPAQ
-749 KDGMAQHRVHH
+749 KNGAAQHLAHH
-760 LGRRPLPP
+760 FGRGPLPP

-816 RKVASVQ
+816 RKVASAQ

-835 ANSSRLRLQGAA
+835 ANSSCLRLQGAA
-847 SGGSSIPA
+847 SGRSSIPA
-855 APESGVPEPSSAH
+855 APESGIPEPSSAH
-868 EPEPQ
+868 EPEPR

>member
-24 CGALATGLALSG
+24 CGTLATGLALSG
-36 APASAAPTASP
+36 APAAAVPTASP

-361 ALDPSTPQDAT
+361 ALDSSTPQDAT

-510 PESENAVP
+510 PKPENAVP
-518 DAQAQTQVAP
+518 NAQAQTQVAP

-536 DAAAAVPSAP
+536 YAAAAVPSAP
-546 STLDPHPAADQ
+546 SASGLQPGADQ
-557 SLDKQQDAPTGQKS
+557 NLDKQQDAAATQKS
-571 VAAAGTE
+571 AFAAGTE

-587 AIVQNAGMEQNV
+587 AIVQNVGTTEHNVDSAQNV
-599 GSVQNADTVQNVGST
+599 GAV
-614 QSLDTAQPAASGSV
+614 QPAAS
-628 EQAPVYPEQPLP
+628 APVVAEQSTVATGQPLP

-646 EPQQPA
+646 GSQQTG
-652 QHNAV
+652 QHNTVA
-657 VQTPAAPAKATQPA
+657 QTPAAPAKAIQPA
-671 DQGNTPAP
+671 DQGSTP
-679 EQKPVV
+679 EQKPAASE
-685 PELQKSEKPA
+685 PQESEKHA
-695 LAQTVAQSEGVS
+695 LTQTVAQSEGVS
-707 RTPQSPAPEPV
+707 RTPQSPAAEPV
-718 KDSTVGQESSG
+718 KDSTVGQESSD
-729 PEASQVSADTIRK
+729 PEASQVSADTIGK
-742 ASHRSAQ
+742 ASYRPAQ
-749 KDGMAQHRVHH
+749 KNGAAQHLAHH
-760 LGRRPLPP
+760 FGRGPLPP

-816 RKVASVQ
+816 RKVASAQ

-835 ANSSRLRLQGAA
+835 ANSSCLRLQGAA
-847 SGGSSIPA
+847 SGRSSIPA
-855 APESGVPEPSSAH
+855 APESGIPEPSSAH
-868 EPEPQ
+868 EPEPR

>member
-1 MTRSNHIVTMT
+1 MTRSNHIAMMT

-465 PHLHGHGEREQASH
+465 PHLHGHGEPKQASH

-498 ANQSPAASAPQS
+498 AIQSPAASAPQS
-510 PESENAVP
+510 PEPETA
-518 DAQAQTQVAP
+518 AQAQTQVAP
-528 ASVPSPAP
+528 VSIPSPAP
-536 DAAAAVPSAP
+536 DAAVAMPSAP
-546 STLDPHPAADQ
+546 STLEPHPAADQ
-557 SLDKQQDAPTGQKS
+557 SLDKQQDAVAGQKS
-571 VAAAGTE
+571 AAAAGTE

-587 AIVQNAGMEQNV
+587 AIVQNVGTTEHNVDSAQNV
-599 GSVQNADTVQNVGST
+599 GAV
-614 QSLDTAQPAASGSV
+614 QPAASASSV
-628 EQAPVYPEQPLP
+628 AEQAPVYPEQPLP

-646 EPQQPA
+646 ESQQTD
-652 QHNAV
+652 QHNTVAQVPAV
-657 VQTPAAPAKATQPA
+657 PMKATQPA
-671 DQGNTPAP
+671 DPGSTP
-679 EQKPVV
+679 EQKPVA
-685 PELQKSEKPA
+685 PEPQESEKPA

-707 RTPQSPAPEPV
+707 RTPQSPAEPV
-718 KDSTVGQESSG
+718 KDSTVGQESSD
-729 PEASQVSADTIRK
+729 PEASQVSADTIGK
-742 ASHRSAQ
+742 ASHRPAQ
-749 KDGMAQHRVHH
+749 KNGTVQHRAHRFSR
-760 LGRRPLPP
+760 GPLPP

-805 TGQDGRPASAP
+805 TGQDSRPASAP
-816 RKVASVQ
+816 RKVASAQ
-823 KKHSTRT
+823 KKHNTRT

-835 ANSSRLRLQGAA
+835 ANSSRLRPQGAA
-847 SGGSSIPA
+847 SGRSSIPA
-855 APESGVPEPSSAH
+855 APESGIPEPSSAH
-868 EPEPQ
+868 EPEPR

>member
-24 CGALATGLALSG
+24 CGALATGLVLSG
-36 APASAAPTASP
+36 APAVAAPTASP

-361 ALDPSTPQDAT
+361 ALDSSTPQDAT

-465 PHLHGHGEREQASH
+465 PHLHGHGEPKQASH
-479 SKPSAA
+479 SKPSAV
-485 SVAVPDAPAPVAP
+485 SVAVPEASAPVTP
-498 ANQSPAASAPQS
+498 VIQLPAASAPQS
-510 PESENAVP
+510 PEPEVAVP
-518 DAQAQTQVAP
+518 DSQAQTQIAP
-528 ASVPSPAP
+528 APVSSSAP

-546 STLDPHPAADQ
+546 SASGLQPEADQ
-557 SLDKQQDAPTGQKS
+557 NLHKQQDVAAVQKS

-578 QSAVPTQPP
+578 QSAVPMQPP
-587 AIVQNAGMEQNV
+587 A
-599 GSVQNADTVQNVGST
+599 TVQNVGTTEHNVDSAQNVGAVQPVASASSVAEQST
-614 QSLDTAQPAASGSV
+614 VATG
-628 EQAPVYPEQPLP
+628 QPLP

-652 QHNAV
+652 QHNTVA
-657 VQTPAAPAKATQPA
+657 QTPAAPAKATQPA

-679 EQKPVV
+679 EQKPVA
-685 PELQKSEKPA
+685 PEPQESEKPA
-695 LAQTVAQSEGVS
+695 LAQSEGVPH
-707 RTPQSPAPEPV
+707 TPQGPIVEPV
-718 KDSTVGQESSG
+718 KNVTTEQKSPS
-729 PEASQVSADTIRK
+729 PEMTQAPVNTTGK
-742 ASHRSAQ
+742 ASYRPAQ
-749 KDGMAQHRVHH
+749 KNGMAQHRTHH
-760 LGRRPLPP
+760 FGRGPLPP

-793 DEAASSASVQNP
+793 AEAASSTSTQKPAAQN
-805 TGQDGRPASAP
+805 GRPASAP
-816 RKVASVQ
+816 RKDASVQ

-847 SGGSSIPA
+847 SGRSSIPA
-855 APESGVPEPSSAH
+855 APESGIPEPSSAH
-868 EPEPQ
+868 EPEPR

>member
-1 MTRSNHIVTMT
+1 MTRSNHIVMMT

-36 APASAAPTASP
+36 APAVAAPTASP

-443 LTVRSV
+443 LTVRSI

-454 LHVNVRDVVPH
+454 LQVNVRDVVPH

-498 ANQSPAASAPQS
+498 AIQSPAASAPQS
-510 PESENAVP
+510 PEPETA
-518 DAQAQTQVAP
+518 AQAQTQVAP
-528 ASVPSPAP
+528 VSIPSPAP
-536 DAAAAVPSAP
+536 DAAVAMPSAP

-557 SLDKQQDAPTGQKS
+557 NLDKQQDAAATQKS
-571 VAAAGTE
+571 AFAAGTE

-587 AIVQNAGMEQNV
+587 A
-599 GSVQNADTVQNVGST
+599 TVQNVGTTEHNVDSAQNVGAVQPVASASSVAEQST
-614 QSLDTAQPAASGSV
+614 VATG
-628 EQAPVYPEQPLP
+628 QPLP

-646 EPQQPA
+646 ESQQTD
-652 QHNAV
+652 QHNTVA
-657 VQTPAAPAKATQPA
+657 QTPAAPAKATQPA
-671 DQGNTPAP
+671 DQGSTP
-679 EQKPVV
+679 EQKPVASE
-685 PELQKSEKPA
+685 PQESEKPA

-707 RTPQSPAPEPV
+707 RTPQIPAAEPV
-718 KDSTVGQESSG
+718 KDSTLGQESSD
-729 PEASQVSADTIRK
+729 PEASQVSADTIGK
-742 ASHRSAQ
+742 ASHRPAQ
-749 KDGMAQHRVHH
+749 KNGMAKHRTHH
-760 LGRRPLPP
+760 FGRGPLPP

-783 VPETGVPDVP
+783 VPQTGVPDVP

-805 TGQDGRPASAP
+805 TGQDGCPASAP
-816 RKVASVQ
+816 RKDASLQ

-847 SGGSSIPA
+847 SGRSSIPA

>member
-1 MTRSNHIVTMT
+1 MTRSNHIVMMT

-361 ALDPSTPQDAT
+361 ALDSSTPQDAT

-398 ASATPVHEEGETIV
+398 ASVTPVHEEGETIV

-465 PHLHGHGEREQASH
+465 PHLHGHGEPKQASH

-498 ANQSPAASAPQS
+498 AIQSPAASAPQS
-510 PESENAVP
+510 PEPETA
-518 DAQAQTQVAP
+518 AQAQTQVAP
-528 ASVPSPAP
+528 VSIPSPAP
-536 DAAAAVPSAP
+536 DAAVAMPSAP

-557 SLDKQQDAPTGQKS
+557 SPDKQQDAVAGQKS
-571 VAAAGTE
+571 AAAAGTE
-578 QSAVPTQPP
+578 QNAVPTQPP
-587 AIVQNAGMEQNV
+587 A
-599 GSVQNADTVQNVGST
+599 TVQNVGTTEHNVDSA
-614 QSLDTAQPAASGSV
+614 QNVGAVQPAASASSV
-628 EQAPVYPEQPLP
+628 AEQSTVATGQPLP

-646 EPQQPA
+646 ESQQTD
-652 QHNAV
+652 QHNTVA
-657 VQTPAAPAKATQPA
+657 QTPAAPAKATQPA
-671 DQGNTPAP
+671 DQENVPAP
-679 EQKPVV
+679 EQKPVA
-685 PELQKSEKPA
+685 PEPQESEKPA

-707 RTPQSPAPEPV
+707 RTPQSPAAEPV
-718 KDSTVGQESSG
+718 KDSTVGQESFD
-729 PEASQVSADTIRK
+729 PEASQVSADTIGK
-742 ASHRSAQ
+742 ASHRPAQ
-749 KDGMAQHRVHH
+749 KNGTAQHRAHR
-760 LGRRPLPP
+760 LSRGPLPP

-793 DEAASSASVQNP
+793 DETASSASVQNP

-816 RKVASVQ
+816 RKVASAQ
-823 KKHSTRT
+823 KKHNTRT

-835 ANSSRLRLQGAA
+835 ANSSRLRPQGAA
-847 SGGSSIPA
+847 SGRSSIPA
-855 APESGVPEPSSAH
+855 APESGIPEPSSAH
-868 EPEPQ
+868 EPEPR

>member
-1 MTRSNHIVTMT
+1 MTRSNHIAMMT

-24 CGALATGLALSG
+24 CGALATSLALSG
-36 APASAAPTASP
+36 APAAAAPTASP

-342 TGAAGRDPV
+342 TGATGRDPV

-361 ALDPSTPQDAT
+361 ALDSSTPQDAT

-498 ANQSPAASAPQS
+498 AIQPPLASAPQN
-510 PESENAVP
+510 PEPETAVP

-546 STLDPHPAADQ
+546 SASGLQPGADQ
-557 SLDKQQDAPTGQKS
+557 NLDKQQDAVAGQKS
-571 VAAAGTE
+571 AAAAGTE

-587 AIVQNAGMEQNV
+587 ATVRNIGTTEHNVDSAQNV
-599 GSVQNADTVQNVGST
+599 GAV
-614 QSLDTAQPAASGSV
+614 QPAASASSV
-628 EQAPVYPEQPLP
+628 AEQSTVATGQPLP

-646 EPQQPA
+646 ESQKPD
-652 QHNAV
+652 QHNTITQV
-657 VQTPAAPAKATQPA
+657 PDVPMKATQPA
-671 DQGNTPAP
+671 DQGSTP
-679 EQKPVV
+679 EQKPAASE
-685 PELQKSEKPA
+685 PQESEKHA
-695 LAQTVAQSEGVS
+695 LTQTVAQSEGVS
-707 RTPQSPAPEPV
+707 RTPQSPAAEPV
-718 KDSTVGQESSG
+718 KDSTVGQESSD
-729 PEASQVSADTIRK
+729 PEASQVSADTIGK
-742 ASHRSAQ
+742 ASYRPAQ
-749 KDGMAQHRVHH
+749 KNGAAQHLAHH
-760 LGRRPLPP
+760 FGRSPLPP

-816 RKVASVQ
+816 RKVASAQ
-823 KKHSTRT
+823 KKHSTCT
-830 PRKKT
+830 PRKKM
-835 ANSSRLRLQGAA
+835 ANSSCLRLQGAA
-847 SGGSSIPA
+847 SGRSSIPA
-855 APESGVPEPSSAH
+855 APESGIPEPSSAH
-868 EPEPQ
+868 EPEPR

>member
-24 CGALATGLALSG
+24 CGALATGLVLSG
-36 APASAAPTASP
+36 APAVAAPTASP

-454 LHVNVRDVVPH
+454 LQVNVRDVVPH
-465 PHLHGHGEREQASH
+465 PHLHGHGERERASH
-479 SKPSAA
+479 SKLSAA

-498 ANQSPAASAPQS
+498 AIQPPAASVPQS
-510 PESENAVP
+510 PEPETAVP

-528 ASVPSPAP
+528 AAVPSPAP

-546 STLDPHPAADQ
+546 SSSGLQPGADQ
-557 SLDKQQDAPTGQKS
+557 NLDKQQDAAATQKS
-571 VAAAGTE
+571 AAATGTE
-578 QSAVPTQPP
+578 QSTVPTQPP
-587 AIVQNAGMEQNV
+587 A
-599 GSVQNADTVQNVGST
+599 TVQNVGTTEHNVDSA
-614 QSLDTAQPAASGSV
+614 QNVGAVQPAASASV
-628 EQAPVYPEQPLP
+628 VAEQSTVATGQPLP

-646 EPQQPA
+646 GSQQTG
-652 QHNAV
+652 QHNTVA
-657 VQTPAAPAKATQPA
+657 QTPAAPAKAIQPA
-671 DQGNTPAP
+671 DQGSTP
-679 EQKPVV
+679 EQKPAASE
-685 PELQKSEKPA
+685 PQESEKHA
-695 LAQTVAQSEGVS
+695 LTQTVAQSEGVS
-707 RTPQSPAPEPV
+707 RTPQSPAAEPV
-718 KDSTVGQESSG
+718 KDSTVGQESSD
-729 PEASQVSADTIRK
+729 PEASQVSADTIGK
-742 ASHRSAQ
+742 ASYRPAQ
-749 KDGMAQHRVHH
+749 KNGAAQHLAHH
-760 LGRRPLPP
+760 FGRGPLPP

-816 RKVASVQ
+816 RKVASAQ

-835 ANSSRLRLQGAA
+835 ANSSCLRLQGAA
-847 SGGSSIPA
+847 SGRSSIPA
-855 APESGVPEPSSAH
+855 APESGIPEPSSAH
-868 EPEPQ
+868 EPEPR

>member
-1 MTRSNHIVTMT
+1 MTRSNHIAMMT

-465 PHLHGHGEREQASH
+465 PHLHGHGEPKQASH

-498 ANQSPAASAPQS
+498 VIQSPAASAPQS
-510 PESENAVP
+510 PEPETA
-518 DAQAQTQVAP
+518 AQAQTQVAP
-528 ASVPSPAP
+528 VSIPSPAP
-536 DAAAAVPSAP
+536 DAAVAMPSAP
-546 STLDPHPAADQ
+546 STLEPHPAADQ
-557 SLDKQQDAPTGQKS
+557 SLDKQQDAVAGQKS
-571 VAAAGTE
+571 AAAAGTE

-587 AIVQNAGMEQNV
+587 AIVQNVGTTEHNVDSAQNV
-599 GSVQNADTVQNVGST
+599 GAVQPVASVS
-614 QSLDTAQPAASGSV
+614 SV
-628 EQAPVYPEQPLP
+628 AEQAPVYPEQPLP

-646 EPQQPA
+646 ESQQTD
-652 QHNAV
+652 QHNTVAQVPAV
-657 VQTPAAPAKATQPA
+657 PMKATQPA
-671 DQGNTPAP
+671 DPGSTP
-679 EQKPVV
+679 EQKPVA
-685 PELQKSEKPA
+685 PEPQESEKPA

-707 RTPQSPAPEPV
+707 RTPQSPAAEPV
-718 KDSTVGQESSG
+718 KDSTVGQESFD
-729 PEASQVSADTIRK
+729 PEASQVSADTIGK
-742 ASHRSAQ
+742 ASHRPAQ
-749 KDGMAQHRVHH
+749 KNGMAQHRAHH
-760 LGRRPLPP
+760 FGRGPIPP

-793 DEAASSASVQNP
+793 DETASSASVQNP

-816 RKVASVQ
+816 RKVASAQ
-823 KKHSTRT
+823 KKHNTRT

-835 ANSSRLRLQGAA
+835 ANSSRLRPQGAA
-847 SGGSSIPA
+847 SGRSSIPA
-855 APESGVPEPSSAH
+855 APESGIPEPSSAH
-868 EPEPQ
+868 EPEPR